1 MAGAGVLPYNSIMVW
16 IPLFLVASVVTAVA
30 CVRLCRAA
38 IAAGGTGDGTAGAGE
53 LTLGEAAFLAGG
65 PGRVT
70 ELALVSMHRAR
81 RLLLAHT
88 GWATVLDGSGSGGDE
103 LERAVLGAIGPE
115 GQAPVPRLRPAVAA
129 AACVRRIEE
138 GLVARGLAV
147 PGPGRREVAAG
158 LRAVRGAFLLALV
171 LGAVAAGLVEEG
183 GRARVLAAFAL
194 PLTASGLC
202 LLLARVESYP
212 HSRWAS
218 HAGQRLL
225 AGLSAED
232 PLTALAT
239 RGPAV
244 LEPELRAA
252 LGKPQGGA
260 GAS

>member
-1 MAGAGVLPYNSIMVW
+1 MVW
-16 IPLFLVASVVTAVA
+16 IPLLLVACAVTAVA
-30 CVRLCRAA
+30 CARLCRAA
-38 IAAGGTGDGTAGAGE
+38 IAAGGPGAGGGADAE

-70 ELALVSMHRAR
+70 DLTLVSMHRAR

-88 GWATVLDGSGSGGDE
+88 GWATVVDGSGGDE

-115 GQAPVPRLRPAVAA
+115 GQAPVPGLRPAVAA

-147 PGPGRREVAAG
+147 PAPGRREVAAG
-158 LRAVRGAFLLALV
+158 ARAVRGAFLLALA
-171 LGAVAAGLVEEG
+171 LGAVAVPLVPTAE
-183 GRARVLAAFAL
+183 RAQVLAGFTL

-202 LLLARVESYP
+202 LLLGRAESYP
-212 HSRWAS
+212 RSPWAS

-252 LGKPQGGA
+252 LGPR
-260 GAS
+260 

>member
-1 MAGAGVLPYNSIMVW
+1 MAGAPVLSYNSIMVW
-16 IPLFLVASVVTAVA
+16 FPLLLVACVVTAVA
-30 CVRLCRAA
+30 CARLCRAA
-38 IAAGGTGDGTAGAGE
+38 IAAGGHGGAASGEGE

-70 ELALVSMHRAR
+70 DLTLVSMHRAR

-88 GWATVLDGSGSGGDE
+88 GWATVVDASGAGDE
-103 LERAVLGAIGPE
+103 LERAVLGAIGPG
-115 GQAPVPRLRPAVAA
+115 GQAPVPLLRPVVAA

-147 PGPGRREVAAG
+147 PGAGRREVAAG
-158 LRAVRGAFLLALV
+158 VRAVRGAFLLTLALGV
-171 LGAVAAGLVEEG
+171 VAVPLVPEAEWTRTVAG
-183 GRARVLAAFAL
+183 FAL

-202 LLLARVESYP
+202 LAMGLFPRG
-212 HSRWAS
+212 RWAS

-239 RGPAV
+239 RGTAV

-252 LGKPQGGA
+252 LGRPRG
-260 GAS
+260 

>member
-1 MAGAGVLPYNSIMVW
+1 MAGPVVLSYNSIMVW
-16 IPLFLVASVVTAVA
+16 IPLLLVACVVTAVA
-30 CVRLCRAA
+30 CARLCRAA
-38 IAAGGTGDGTAGAGE
+38 IAAGGHDSGTAGEAG

-70 ELALVSMHRAR
+70 DLTLVSMHRAR

-88 GWATVLDGSGSGGDE
+88 GWATVVDGSGGADE
-103 LERAVLGAIGPE
+103 LERAVLGAIGPD

-138 GLVARGLAV
+138 GLVERGLAV

-158 LRAVRGAFLLALV
+158 LRAVRGAFWLALA
-171 LGAVAAGLVEEG
+171 LGAVSVPLAAEAE
-183 GRARVLAAFAL
+183 RARTLAGFAL
-194 PLTASGLC
+194 PLTAAGLC
-202 LLLARVESYP
+202 WAIGGCPRG
-212 HSRWAS
+212 RWAS

-232 PLTALAT
+232 PLTALAV

-252 LGKPQGGA
+252 LGGP
-260 GAS
+260 

>member
-1 MAGAGVLPYNSIMVW
+1 MVW
-16 IPLFLVASVVTAVA
+16 IPLLLVACAVTAVA
-30 CVRLCRAA
+30 CARLCRAA
-38 IAAGGTGDGTAGAGE
+38 IAAGGPGAVRGGDAE

-70 ELALVSMHRAR
+70 DLTLVSMHRAR

-88 GWATVLDGSGSGGDE
+88 GWATVVDGSGRDE

-115 GQAPVPRLRPAVAA
+115 GQATVPGLRPAVAA

-147 PGPGRREVAAG
+147 PAPGRREVAAG
-158 LRAVRGAFLLALV
+158 TRAVRGAFLLALA
-171 LGAVAAGLVEEG
+171 LGAVAVPLVPAAERAQALAG
-183 GRARVLAAFAL
+183 FAL

-202 LLLARVESYP
+202 LLVGRAESYP
-212 HSRWAS
+212 RSRWAS

-252 LGKPQGGA
+252 LGPR
-260 GAS
+260 

>member
-1 MAGAGVLPYNSIMVW
+1 MVW
-16 IPLFLVASVVTAVA
+16 IPLYLVASVVTAVA

-147 PGPGRREVAAG
+147 PGAGRREVAAG

-171 LGAVAAGLVEEG
+171 LGAVAAGLVEED

-252 LGKPQGGA
+252 LGRSRGGA

>member
-1 MAGAGVLPYNSIMVW
+1 MLW
-16 IPLFLVASVVTAVA
+16 FPLLLVACAVTAVA
-30 CVRLCRAA
+30 CARLCRAA
-38 IAAGGTGDGTAGAGE
+38 TAAGGPGGGASKEGE

-81 RLLLAHT
+81 RLLLART
-88 GWATVLDGSGSGGDE
+88 GWATVVDASGGGDE
-103 LERAVLGAIGPE
+103 LERAVLGAIGPG
-115 GQAPVPRLRPAVAA
+115 GQAPVPRLRPVVAG

-147 PGPGRREVAAG
+147 PGAGRREVTAG
-158 LRAVRGAFLLALV
+158 LRAVRGAFLLALA
-171 LGAVAAGLVEEG
+171 LGTVAAALVEPAE
-183 GRARVLAAFAL
+183 RARVVAGFAL

-202 LLLARVESYP
+202 WAIARSP
-212 HSRWAS
+212 RGRWAS

-244 LEPELRAA
+244 LEPELRSA
-252 LGKPQGGA
+252 LGRA
-260 GAS
+260 